1 MSSGKE
7 KNIHNELTQFPAYRP
22 ISHSYRAC
30 VCSLTYMH
38 NETISIYTHLIPAI
52 LFLLAQAIIH
62 PLFKVRYPDATVS
75 DRIIFVVFLTTATI
89 CLGVSAGYHTLC
101 NHSKRISELTLRCDF
116 VGIVILTLGFFI
128 SGVYMGFWCEEKIR
142 WIYWGIVSLFFSP
155 YPSSSSSYF

>member
-1 MSSGKE
+1 
-7 KNIHNELTQFPAYRP
+7 
-22 ISHSYRAC
+22 
-30 VCSLTYMH
+30 MH